1 MAAKDYY
8 DVLGVSKTATPE
20 EIKKAF
26 RQLAM
31 KLHPDRNPDDP
42 ASEERFKEVN
52 EAYAV
57 LSDPEKRKQYDR
69 FGAQGFHAQYS
80 TEDIFRN
87 VDFSSVLNDLGIG
100 GSADFFSNLFRG
112 GTKGRRQRPGQTP
125 PGFDPFGQSQRRRN
139 EPPDLRG
146 QDISQDLVIA
156 FEESVFGSE
165 RLVQMRVGDQEL
177 NINVKI
183 PPGVEH
189 GKRLRIAGKGG
200 VGSPPGDLLL
210 RILVS
215 EHPHFTRKGRDLYT
229 TLTVGVGDAVLGT
242 TVEVSTLREKKRV
255 RILPGTQNGSQL
267 RLRDL
272 GIPATKHHDAGHQ
285 YVTIQVRIPS
295 PDELTEDELNSLVSM
310 QRRGK

>member
-1 MAAKDYY
+1 MATKDYY
-8 DVLGVSKTATPE
+8 DVLGVSKTATPD

-42 ASEERFKEVN
+42 SAEERFKEAN

-80 TEDIFRN
+80 TDDIFRN
-87 VDFSSVLNDLGIG
+87 VDFSSVLNDLGVG
-100 GSADFFSNLFRG
+100 GSADFFSELFRG
-112 GTKGRRQRPGQTP
+112 GNKGRRQRTGQP
-125 PGFDPFGQSQRRRN
+125 SGFDPFGQSQRRRS
-139 EPPDLRG
+139 EQQDLRG

-165 RLVQMRVGDQEL
+165 RFVQMRVGDQDV

-200 VGSPPGDLLL
+200 PGKPSGDLLL

-215 EHPHFTRKGRDLYT
+215 EHPQFTRKGRDLYT
-229 TLTVGVGDAVLGT
+229 TLTIGVGDAVLGT
-242 TVEVSTLREKKRV
+242 TVEVPTLREKKRM
-255 RILPGTQNGSQL
+255 RILPGTQNGAQL

-272 GIPATKHHDAGHQ
+272 GIPATKHHEAGHQ
-285 YVTIQVRIPS
+285 YVTIQVRIPM
-295 PDELTEDELNSLVSM
+295 PDDLTKEELVGLESM
-310 QRRGK
+310 QRHGK